1 MINQQRRK
9 LLGAG
14 SLLAGVSALSLTAN
28 AMGAKATLA
37 QNNNRNAENAIMA
50 ENVYLNLNDVQF
62 LFADLHPA
70 LVNTSITN
78 SPGQLAGNAG
88 SLAKVASVLKI
99 PMLFLTVTKGG
110 VIPELA
116 SYANSQNTIFRT
128 NADPFQEPSIIDA
141 LATNKRNT
149 LIVAGYSTEVAV
161 LLSVLGARSH
171 DYQVHVVVDCI
182 GSRSSRTESASLVQA
197 SQAGAVQTSVL
208 TVAAQLAPE
217 FSREPGKTI
226 LSIIS
231 DVLNRS

>member
-110 VIPELA
+110 
-116 SYANSQNTIFRT
+116 
-128 NADPFQEPSIIDA
+128 
-141 LATNKRNT
+141 
-149 LIVAGYSTEVAV
+149 
-161 LLSVLGARSH
+161 
-171 DYQVHVVVDCI
+171 
-182 GSRSSRTESASLVQA
+182 
-197 SQAGAVQTSVL
+197 
-208 TVAAQLAPE
+208 
-217 FSREPGKTI
+217 
-226 LSIIS
+226 
-231 DVLNRS
+231 